1 LVVHFTIKDMPGVVV
16 KFDASPIRPPIGVVA
31 PSDVLFCP
39 CDFRCDFEEKVF
51 ADDDNDGIKNDFS
64 DFLFTKITS
73 SDTIL
78 IELLKG
84 DIIVAQITD
93 DTYGTYYD
101 GFPSNSLYVG
111 WQADWTAIFNA
122 FSGGRYQVKVTTTIL
137 GSTTEFFSRYFR
149 LNTFDILSADKTIKI
164 ESFQEGNIDNSEF
177 NFTGLVDGGWRS
189 SIRLFG
195 TFGKMQANIERDIY
209 QDTSYREIQNRDTV
223 NREYKLEANLVPES
237 IYDRITTKDLLGN
250 RILITSY
257 DVLQELKYEK
267 FPVVPESFDEARY
280 DDLGNTHFGISF
292 SDRQKNIIKT
302 NVQ

>member
-1 LVVHFTIKDMPGVVV
+1 MSGVVI
-16 KFDASPIRPPIGVVA
+16 KFDAAPIRPPLGVQPPA
-31 PSDVLFCP
+31 DVIFCP

-51 ADDDNDGIKNDFS
+51 ADGDNDGIKNDFT
-64 DFLFTKITS
+64 DFLFKKITAG
-73 SDTIL
+73 DTVL

-84 DIIVAQITD
+84 DIIVAQIND
-93 DTYGTYYD
+93 DTYGAYYN
-101 GFPSNSLYVG
+101 GFDNQPLYVG
-111 WQADWTAIFNA
+111 WQADWTKIFNI

-137 GSTTEFFSRYFR
+137 GDTSEFLSRYFR
-149 LNTFDILSADKTIKI
+149 LNTFDILSADKSIKI
-164 ESFQEGNIDNSEF
+164 ESFQNGRIENSEF
-177 NFTGLVDGGWRS
+177 DFTDLLPGGWPS

-195 TFGKMQANIERDIY
+195 SFGKMQPGLERDIY
-209 QDTSYREIQNRDTV
+209 QDTSYREVQNRDTV

-250 RILITSY
+250 QILVTSY

-280 DDLGNTHFGISF
+280 DDLGNTHFSITF

-302 NVQ
+302 NVP

>member
-1 LVVHFTIKDMPGVVV
+1 MSGVVI
-16 KFDASPIRPPIGVVA
+16 KFDAAPIRPPLGVVA
-31 PSDVLFCP
+31 PLDVLFCP

-64 DFLFTKITS
+64 DFLFKKVTA

-84 DIIVAQITD
+84 DIVVAQINE
-93 DTYGTYYD
+93 DTYGLYYD
-101 GFPSNSLYVG
+101 GFDNQPLYVG

-122 FSGGRYQVKVTTTIL
+122 FSGGRYQVRVTTTIL
-137 GSTTEFFSRYFR
+137 GEESEFLSRYFR
-149 LNTFDILSADKTIKI
+149 LNTFDILTADKTVKI
-164 ESFQEGNIDNSEF
+164 ESFQNGNLENSEF
-177 NFTGLVDGGWRS
+177 DFTDLIDGGWRS
-189 SIRLFG
+189 SIRLNESQ
-195 TFGKMQANIERDIY
+195 FGKMQPSIERDIY
-209 QDTSYREIQNRDTV
+209 QDSSYREIQNRDTV

-250 RILITSY
+250 RILITAY

-280 DDLGNTHFGISF
+280 DNLGNTHFSITF

-302 NVQ
+302 NVF